1 MVRFVKPGKVVL
13 MTHGRMAGRK
23 AVVVQTSEANK
34 KERKYA
40 HALVAG
46 IKKYP
51 KRVTRGMSKRRIM
64 RRSRVGVFLRIVNQK
79 HFFATRYNMDMSK
92 ELRGGLSVSDQTR
105 KSKSR
110 KLLQKLFQARHNANS
125 NRWFFQKLR
134 F

>member
-1 MVRFVKPGKVVL
+1 MTRFVKPGKVVL
-13 MTHGRMAGRK
+13 MTNGRMAGRK
-23 AVVVQTSEANK
+23 AVVVQASENK
-34 KERKYA
+34 NKERKYG

-51 KRVTRGMSKRRIM
+51 KRVLRGMSKRRIA
-64 RRSRVGVFLRIVNQK
+64 RRSHVGVFLRVVNQK
-79 HFFATRYNMDMSK
+79 HFFATRYNMDLSQ
-92 ELRGGLSVSDQTR
+92 ELRGRLSVTDAAK

-110 KLLQKLFQARHNANS
+110 KLLQKVFQGRHNANS